1 MPNSQQW
8 RLRHPFHVCR
18 RFRMFVV
25 YKTDS
30 VSNGGWSASPT
41 EYSYGTYE
49 KARAKADELNS
60 EYRVSGVG
68 C

>member
-1 MPNSQQW
+1 
-8 RLRHPFHVCR
+8 
-18 RFRMFVV
+18 MFVV

-30 VSNGGWSASPT
+30 VSDGGWSASPT

-49 KARAKADELNS
+49 KARAKADEMNR
-60 EYRVSGVG
+60 EYRGVG